1 MTLGKMR
8 NEQKYEAIQSFYEE
22 NQWSINWMCQQLKVT
37 RAAYYKWLHR
47 EVPEQEQE
55 NKKIA
60 EFVLEYDESFG
71 HILGYRRMTDWIN
84 TFNQKDYNVKR
95 VHRIM
100 KKLNIHAVI
109 RRKKKNYTHTDE
121 ETAAGNLLKRDF
133 NATKPNEKWT
143 TDVTEFKIPQSD
155 RKLYL
160 SAILDLHD
168 KSLFSYVIG
177 KRNDNKLVFDNFK
190 DAISQYPDARPL
202 FHSDRGFQYT
212 SKVFQYMVQEQGMQQ
227 SMSRVGCCIDNGPT
241 EGLWGIIKTEM
252 YAMYEITDEDS
263 LIQAIHRYIDFYNN
277 VRLQSRFGNK
287 TPMQIREEALA
298 SENPTQYPIPENKRI
313 KKFKEKYAA

>member
-1 MTLGKMR
+1 MLGKMR
-8 NEQKYEAIQSFYEE
+8 NEQKYEAIQLFYEK
-22 NQWSINWMCQQLKVT
+22 NQWSINWMCQQLRVT

-60 EFVLEYDESFG
+60 ELVLEYDESFG

-100 KKLNIHAVI
+100 KKLNIHAAI
-109 RRKKKNYTHTDE
+109 RRKKKNRAHTDE
-121 ETAAGNLLKRDF
+121 ESAAENLLKRDF

-155 RKLYL
+155 KKLYL

-252 YAMYEITDEDS
+252 YAMYEITDEGS
-263 LIQAIHRYIDFYNN
+263 LIRAIHSYIDFYNN
-277 VRLQSRFGNK
+277 IRLQSRFGNK
-287 TPMQIREEALA
+287 TPMQVREEALA

>member
-252 YAMYEITDEDS
+252 YAMYEMTDEDS

>member
-1 MTLGKMR
+1 MDVSTTESDAGCLLQM
-8 NEQKYEAIQSFYEE
+8 
-22 NQWSINWMCQQLKVT
+22 
-37 RAAYYKWLHR
+37 AAQR
-47 EVPEQEQE
+47 S
-55 NKKIA
+55 A
-60 EFVLEYDESFG
+60 G
-71 HILGYRRMTDWIN
+71 AGTDWIN

>member
-1 MTLGKMR
+1 
-8 NEQKYEAIQSFYEE
+8 
-22 NQWSINWMCQQLKVT
+22 MCQQLRVT

-60 EFVLEYDESFG
+60 ELVREYDESFG

-95 VHRIM
+95 IHRIM
-100 KKLNIHAVI
+100 KKLNIHAAI
-109 RRKKKNYTHTDE
+109 RRKKKNHTHTDE
-121 ETAAGNLLKRDF
+121 ETAAGNLLNRDF

-168 KSLFSYVIG
+168 KSLISYVLA
-177 KRNDNKLVFDNFK
+177 KRNDNKIVFDNFK
-190 DAISQYPDARPL
+190 DAISQYPDARPI

-241 EGLWGIIKTEM
+241 EGLWGIIKAEM
-252 YAMYEITDEDS
+252 YAMYEITDEES
-263 LIQAIHRYIDFYNN
+263 LIQAIRSYIDFYNN

-287 TPMQIREEALA
+287 TPMQVREEALA

>member
-8 NEQKYEAIQSFYEE
+8 NEQKYEAIQSFYEK
-22 NQWSINWMCQQLKVT
+22 NQWSINWMCQQLRVT

-47 EVPEQEQE
+47 EVPEQERE

-60 EFVLEYDESFG
+60 ELVLEYDESFG

-100 KKLNIHAVI
+100 KKLNIHAAI
-109 RRKKKNYTHTDE
+109 RRKKKNRSHTDE
-121 ETAAGNLLKRDF
+121 ESTAENLLKRDF

-168 KSLFSYVIG
+168 KSLISYVLA

-190 DAISQYPDARPL
+190 DAISKYPDARPL

-212 SKVFQYMVQEQGMQQ
+212 SKTFQYMVQEQGMQQ

-252 YAMYEITDEDS
+252 YAMYEITDEAS
-263 LIQAIHRYIDFYNN
+263 LIQAIHSYIEFYNN

-287 TPMQIREEALA
+287 TPMQVREEALA